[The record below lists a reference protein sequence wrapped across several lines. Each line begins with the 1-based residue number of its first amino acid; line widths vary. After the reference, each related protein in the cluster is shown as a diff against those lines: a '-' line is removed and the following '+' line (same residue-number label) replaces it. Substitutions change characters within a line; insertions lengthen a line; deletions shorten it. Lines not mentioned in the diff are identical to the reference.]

1 MPFRPRR
8 PSPLLGPYR
17 PCFASGLQLVC
28 LAAGIALGLPG
39 FAAADVVASKSQ
51 IDPSAPPQLQAKGS
65 GDLDGDGKPDL
76 VVGSKA
82 GGIYWYRNGSWTPK
96 RTISSGL
103 KPAEEIRVADLTGD
117 GKPDVL
123 VAAASGG
130 TEWFENGG
138 GGNSWTQ
145 RRIPSDKFHDIAVAD
160 IDGDGKADV
169 IGRPLYTNRASKVL
183 SIWRQV
189 SKTSFVLTKINLP
202 EFGSGLAV
210 AKIDG
215 DAKLDIAVGKY
226 WLKNQST
233 PGAIKFRTYTYF
245 SSAEQDARVA
255 AGDIN
260 GDGRIDLFVTPPH
273 GTIAGSHKVA
283 WYEAPKDRT
292 ATWDEHVLETGAAPN
307 THTALILDVDND
319 GRKDLV
325 TAVDSVEPGQRPIK
339 IFINKGNETFTVQ
352 TIANDPQHSMQALT
366 VAGGKKAL
374 AGADYNEQP
383 KSSIDLWTLT
393 PAP

>member
-1 MPFRPRR
+1 MRFSPRGPAPRFEPHRPR
-8 PSPLLGPYR
+8 
-17 PCFASGLQLVC
+17 FASGLQLAC
-28 LAAGIALGLPG
+28 LAAGVALGLPG

-51 IDPSAPPQLQAKGS
+51 IDPAAPPQLQAKGS

-76 VVGSKA
+76 VVGSKP

-96 RTISSGL
+96 RIISTSL
-103 KPAEEIRVADLTGD
+103 QPAEEIRVADLTGD

-123 VAAASGG
+123 VAAVSGG
-130 TEWFENGG
+130 TQWFENGG
-138 GGNSWTQ
+138 GGASWTQ
-145 RRIPSDKFHDIAVAD
+145 RRIPSDKFHDIAVGD

-169 IGRPLYTNRASKVL
+169 VGRRAYPNGQVL
-183 SIWRQV
+183 SVWRQV
-189 SKTSFVLTKINLP
+189 SKTSFVLTNVNLP
-202 EFGSGLAV
+202 ESGTGLAL

-215 DAKLDIAVGKY
+215 DAKLDIAVGKF

-233 PGAIKFRTYTYF
+233 PGSIKFQTYTYF
-245 SSAEQDARVA
+245 SGAEQDARVA

-260 GDGRIDLFVTPPH
+260 GDGRVDLFVTPPH
-273 GTIAGSHKVA
+273 GTISGSHKVA
-283 WYEAPKDRT
+283 WYEAPSNRT
-292 ATWDEHVLETGAAPN
+292 ALWAEHVLETGAAPN

-325 TAVDSVEPGQRPIK
+325 TAVDSVEQGQRPIR
-339 IFINKGNETFTVQ
+339 IFINKGNGTFAVQ
-352 TIANDPQHSMQALT
+352 TIANDSQHSMQALT

>member
-1 MPFRPRR
+1 MPFSLHRRSPRPGPCRPR
-8 PSPLLGPYR
+8 L
-17 PCFASGLQLVC
+17 ASGLHLAC
-28 LAAGIALGLPG
+28 LAVGMTLGLPG
-39 FAAADVVASKSQ
+39 FAAADVVAAKSQ
-51 IDPSAPPQLQAKGS
+51 IDRTAPPQLQAKGS
-65 GDLDGDGKPDL
+65 GDLNSDGKLDL

-82 GGIYWYRNGSWTPK
+82 GGIYWYQNGSWAK
-96 RTISSGL
+96 RTISATL

-123 VAAASGG
+123 VAAVSGG

-138 GGNSWTQ
+138 GGTSWTQ
-145 RRIPSDKFHDIAVAD
+145 RRIPSDKFHDIAVGD

-169 IGRPLYTNRASKVL
+169 VGRRPYPNGQVV

-189 SKTSFVLTKINLP
+189 SKTSFVLTNVNLP
-202 EFGSGLAV
+202 ESGTGLAL

-215 DAKLDIAVGKY
+215 DAKLDIAVGKF

-233 PGAIKFRTYTYF
+233 SGTIKFRTYTYF
-245 SSAEQDARVA
+245 SGAERDARVA

-260 GDGRIDLFVTPPH
+260 GDGRVDLFVTPPH
-273 GTIAGSHKVA
+273 GTISGSHKVA
-283 WYEAPKDRT
+283 WYEAPSNRT
-292 ATWDEHVLETGAAPN
+292 VTWTEHVLETGAAPN

-325 TAVDSVEPGQRPIK
+325 TAIDSVEIGAHPIK
-339 IFINKGNETFTVQ
+339 IFINKGNGTFAVQ
-352 TIANDPQHSMQALT
+352 TIANDAQHSMQALT

-383 KSSIDLWTLT
+383 TSSIDLWTLS